1 MSNARSPREVCSTT
15 IGTRGLMLR
24 GQSIKACYP
33 AWAGCWAALSAE
45 LRLTVLDLR
54 RVGPGRL
61 DALRQLRG
69 VVQLLLGL
77 RGGGL
82 LLGLVQLLLAALERL
97 LFLLEARADRF
108 VRSVGGRLDDG
119 EIDDQE
125 DPGGYGK
132 SRKPHLPAV
141 GDDQHSTLPS
151 MEGTDYL
158 WATV

>member
-15 IGTRGLMLR
+15 IGTRGLIASE
-24 GQSIKACYP
+24 QSIKACCP

-69 VVQLLLGL
+69 LVQLLLGL
-77 RGGGL
+77 GGRSL
-82 LLGLVQLLLAALERL
+82 VLGLVQLLLTPLERL
-97 LFLLEARADRF
+97 LFLLEARADRL
-108 VRSVGGRLDDG
+108 VSGIGGRLDDG
-119 EIDDQE
+119 EIHDQE

-132 SRKPHLPAV
+132 S
-141 GDDQHSTLPS
+141 
-151 MEGTDYL
+151 
-158 WATV
+158 